1 MTKNEAISYFDSQRA
16 LAKALGLHEQSL
28 QKWPEQVPDRWITA
42 IRNAMVM
49 RASQLEK
56 KAAELR
62 AAAGI

>member
-1 MTKNEAISYFDSQRA
+1 MTKSEAIGYFDSQRA
-16 LAKALGLHEQSL
+16 LAKALGLHEQSI
-28 QKWPEQVPDRWITA
+28 QKWPETVPERWQTA
-42 IRNAMVM
+42 IRNAMAM

>member
-1 MTKNEAISYFDSQRA
+1 MTKNDAIRYFDSQRA

-28 QKWPEQVPDRWITA
+28 QKWPDQVPERWVTA

-56 KAAELR
+56 QAAELR
-62 AAAGI
+62 AAAGV

>member
-1 MTKNEAISYFDSQRA
+1 MTKNEAISHFDSQRA

-28 QKWPEQVPDRWITA
+28 QKWPEQVPERWATA